1 MPSKSPPSRIRRRSL
16 VLTSIAMALLTA
28 PAAAQSPSVDGYSGK
43 GPTIEQRVA
52 PSTEARPGSQSGSGS
67 GSGGNP
73 AAAQNG
79 RGDRKQGTALPFTG
93 LDLALLGGAGIA
105 LLGLGVGLRVLIKP
119 IRQAG

>member
-52 PSTEARPGSQSGSGS
+52 PSTEARPGSQSGPGS
-67 GSGGNP
+67 RGNP

-79 RGDRKQGTALPFTG
+79 RGDRNQGTALPFTG